1 METTELVEALRQ
13 KARECRQQAR
23 RLVAAAE
30 LLLEEK
36 KPPGRPV
43 NPKRDLLEAFKRS
56 GLMYAQLAQ
65 KCGVSYRYVSWVI
78 RGVKE
83 RPVLE
88 ARIREVLAAHTKD
101 AT

>member
-1 METTELVEALRQ
+1 
-13 KARECRQQAR
+13 
-23 RLVAAAE
+23 
-30 LLLEEK
+30 
-36 KPPGRPV
+36 
-43 NPKRDLLEAFKRS
+43 
-56 GLMYAQLAQ
+56 MYAQLAQ